1 MQNAELR
8 FAAREISPFFF
19 CLCPFIYI
27 NNKNEGIFQGIDR
40 PICASIRN
48 FEKILGKFA
57 RKSRIFI
64 VKIRKCGQN
73 SVKVHKNATFN
84 LAFDKSALEK
94 FFKKY

>member
-48 FEKILGKFA
+48 FEK
-57 RKSRIFI
+57 
-64 VKIRKCGQN
+64 N
-73 SVKVHKNATFN
+73 
-84 LAFDKSALEK
+84 
-94 FFKKY
+94 